1 MAFGARLRQA
11 PSICMNVAYKVKE
24 LSDVLATLGDMALS
38 PVCSAKNE
46 LCTHQQ

>member
-24 LSDVLATLGDMALS
+24 LSDVYLATWHYLLFAAPKMSSVHISSSL
-38 PVCSAKNE
+38 
-46 LCTHQQ
+46 